1 LCFDAPDCV
10 AERLTKERGVT
21 LGDQSAMPRRVQDDL
36 HPPRSAVS
44 LKPHHGVD
52 GPLESRGKAF
62 DGVLCSG
69 PDSIGNDSVVSMKD
83 DVHELTL
90 RVWLG

>member
-1 LCFDAPDCV
+1 LRFDAPDCV
-10 AERLTKERGVT
+10 SKRRAKERGVT
-21 LGDQSAMPRRVQDDL
+21 LSDQPPMPWRIEHDL
-36 HPPRSAVS
+36 HAPRSAVS

-52 GPLESRGKAF
+52 APLQSLGRALDCFLRSGTNSIGD
-62 DGVLCSG
+62 DGVVG
-69 PDSIGNDSVVSMKD
+69 MKD